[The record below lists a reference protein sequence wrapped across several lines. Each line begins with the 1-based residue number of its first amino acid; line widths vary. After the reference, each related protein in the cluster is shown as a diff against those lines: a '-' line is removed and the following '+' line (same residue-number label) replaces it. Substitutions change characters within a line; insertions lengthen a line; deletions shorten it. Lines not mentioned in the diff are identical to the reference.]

1 MVVGRKV
8 VGETVVESR
17 EVFRGRILQVRVDRV
32 ELPGGAPGW
41 REVVAHPGSVA
52 VVATPT
58 PHQVYLVKQYRH
70 AVGRPLWELPA
81 GRLEA
86 GEDPR
91 EAAARELDEEVNLY
105 AQRLVPLL
113 AVYSSPGFTDELT
126 RIYHASGLTPGS
138 GRGGDETDLRAQLW
152 HCSEVLTMIEHGEIV
167 DAKTV
172 AGVTFYALRTGQ
184 GGPACAPRDGARRA
198 SGEDPG
204 LG

>member
-1 MVVGRKV
+1 MD
-8 VGETVVESR
+8 EAVVESR
-17 EVFRGRILQVRVDRV
+17 EVFCGRILRVRVDRV
-32 ELPGGAPGW
+32 KLPGGAEGW

-58 PHQVYLVKQYRH
+58 PDQVYLVEQYRH
-70 AVGRPLWELPA
+70 AAGRRLWELPA

-91 EAAARELDEEVNLY
+91 AAAARELDEEVNLL

-138 GRGGDETDLRAQLW
+138 GRGGDETTLRAKLW
-152 HCSEVLTMIEHGEIV
+152 HVPEVLTMIEHGEII

-172 AGVTFYALRTGQ
+172 AGVTFYALHAGK
-184 GGPACAPRDGARRA
+184 GGPARAPREGARRTP
-198 SGEDPG
+198 GEDPI
-204 LG
+204 LA